1 VIDMFK
7 DRRHAGQ
14 LLARKVLAILST
26 LKANSGISQIVV
38 GLPRGGVPVA
48 KEVAFILHAPLTVLA
63 AKKIGAPRQQ
73 EFAIGAVSS
82 AGTVV
87 INTDV
92 LPFIPHGYSYVRQ
105 RARELTYQTRALEN
119 DWLKAAGLSTTHD
132 FAKKRAIVVDDG
144 VATGMTTEAALRSL
158 KSLGAAQVILA
169 APVIAKAAKEKLRR
183 ECDLVISLLDPVD
196 FLGIG
201 DFYEDFSQTEDS
213 EVVQALKDVAISQNQ
228 SVEPWAS

>member
-1 VIDMFK
+1 MFR

-14 LLARKVLAILST
+14 LLARKVRATLHT
-26 LKANSGISQIVV
+26 LKVNSGSSQIVV

-48 KEVAFILHAPLTVLA
+48 KEVALFLHAPLTVLA

-73 EFAIGAVSS
+73 ELAIGAVSS
-82 AGTVV
+82 SGTVV
-87 INTDV
+87 INREV
-92 LPFIPHGYSYVRQ
+92 LPFIPHGYSYIRQ

-119 DWLKAAGLSTTHD
+119 EWLKAAGLSATHD
-132 FAKKRAIVVDDG
+132 FAKKQVIVVDDG

-169 APVIAKAAKEKLRR
+169 APVIAKAAKEKLSR
-183 ECDLVISLLDPVD
+183 ECDLVIDLLEPVD

-201 DFYEDFSQTEDS
+201 DFYEDFSQTEDN
-213 EVVQALKDVAISQNQ
+213 EVVEALRDVATFRNQ
-228 SVEPWAS
+228 SAEPCAS